1 MDSKLRA
8 RSEQSSPTKE
18 NTMSLTRE
26 HKQSLTVTNVRDFN
40 IKVIDVTQANM
51 DALFEFACQLA
62 TVKTPS
68 DIIELW
74 TEHTR
79 KQFERLTEQSKEL
92 TVLGQKV
99 VVEMVEMRALPRA

>member
-1 MDSKLRA
+1 
-8 RSEQSSPTKE
+8 
-18 NTMSLTRE
+18 MSLTRE
-26 HKQSLTVTNVRDFN
+26 HKQSVTVTNVRDFN